1 MLQKRISISDV
12 KEIELELTGTC
23 NLRCP
28 LCTRN
33 YSHANHQLIANQ
45 RPLEDIIKQLDS
57 FSGLNH
63 INIAGTVSE
72 PTLYKDIL
80 PLMEYLTKRD
90 LSIDFYSNASILN
103 ESLWKTIGTLF
114 TQEKQRVIFTICG
127 TTQKLHSKYRIGS
140 KLETVLK
147 NADYFKQTNKSKSDW
162 MQYIIFEYNEE
173 DAESKEAK
181 DLLSKYSY
189 IQVVGSEGQR
199 RENKYN
205 KDFDKDIVPTPDRK
219 AKIDAIFKRGSDII
233 KNRLKPNVHNTL
245 NPLNHY
251 QLKCKSFQQK
261 RIYIDQFGKVYAC
274 YNIAEYYPNQT
285 LKVVN
290 HDYDFDQIHNF
301 INDDCFKCEKSI
313 TNLIKVF
320 NVDFVC

>member
-1 MLQKRISISDV
+1 MAQYIIPISEV

-23 NLRCP
+23 NLQCP

-33 YSHANHQLIANQ
+33 YSHAKHQLIANQ

-63 INIAGTVSE
+63 VNIAGTVSE

-103 ESLWKTIGTLF
+103 ESLWKTLGTLF

-127 TTQKLHSKYRIGS
+127 STQELHEKYRIGS
-140 KLETVLK
+140 KLENVLK
-147 NADYFKQTNKSKSDW
+147 NANYFKETNKSKSDW
-162 MQYIIFEYNEE
+162 MQYIIFEYNED
-173 DAESKEAK
+173 DAESKETQDILK
-181 DLLSKYSY
+181 QFSY

-199 RENKYN
+199 RENNYN
-205 KDFDKDIVPTPDRK
+205 KEFSKDIQPAKDRK
-219 AKIDAIFKRGSDII
+219 EKIDAIFRRGHDII
-233 KNRLKPNVHNTL
+233 RNRLKPGYHSYKL
-245 NPLNHY
+245 
-251 QLKCKSFQQK
+251 QCKSFQQK

-274 YNIAEYYPNQT
+274 YNIAEYYPDQVFNPNKD
-285 LKVVN
+285 L
-290 HDYDFDQIHNF
+290 DFTNIHTF
-301 INDDCFKCEKSI
+301 VNDDCFKCEKSI